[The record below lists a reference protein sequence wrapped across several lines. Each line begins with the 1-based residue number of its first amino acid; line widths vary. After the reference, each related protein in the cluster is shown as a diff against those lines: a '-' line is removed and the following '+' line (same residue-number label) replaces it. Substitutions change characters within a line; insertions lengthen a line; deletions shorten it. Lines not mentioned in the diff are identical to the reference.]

1 MGNSKLRQV
10 FLKVVRFMIESTG
23 KPNVIFYGGNHLGL
37 PSWLPFWGLNIIGVP
52 DWRDSRSLL
61 LAKIASKLPL
71 YHSIKRHHDIR
82 FGAVQQDEPLLQ
94 FMELLNDTTAAAAG
108 KSMVDARIEEPT
120 QETLTSVTSGRV
132 IDTITVFLDG
142 SEDDLVTLPARSW
155 SVKEGLLQTLSNL
168 HWPRV
173 SVAEL
178 PNTGMG
184 EIIRMLTFRL
194 LQLHTLL
201 YDEELI
207 EAFWRVLYF
216 NRDSNA
222 KRAPQSLRDDFA
234 LILHDEGAFGL
245 ATCFKKSYRPGK
257 FTRRTLCTGIFETV

>member
-1 MGNSKLRQV
+1 MEETIWDCHPGYHSGVSTLS
-10 FLKVVRFMIESTG
+10 ESPTG
-23 KPNVIFYGGNHLGL
+23 GILDLCF
-37 PSWLPFWGLNIIGVP
+37 SQ
-52 DWRDSRSLL
+52 
-61 LAKIASKLPL
+61 KIASKLPL

-168 HWPRV
+168 LWP
-173 SVAEL
+173 
-178 PNTGMG
+178 
-184 EIIRMLTFRL
+184 
-194 LQLHTLL
+194 
-201 YDEELI
+201 
-207 EAFWRVLYF
+207 
-216 NRDSNA
+216 
-222 KRAPQSLRDDFA
+222 
-234 LILHDEGAFGL
+234 
-245 ATCFKKSYRPGK
+245 
-257 FTRRTLCTGIFETV
+257 